1 MIKTAAGDIF
11 KSEAECIVNPVN
23 CIGVMGK
30 GLALKFKRKYNKM
43 FIDYVMRCR
52 EGQVKT
58 GQPYLYKAEGRLILN
73 FPTKLHWRDPSKLEY
88 IEAGLKYFARN
99 YRTWEITSIAFPKLG
114 CGCGGLDW
122 EKDVKPLMYKYLG
135 DFEDITVYLYE

>member
-73 FPTKLHWRDPSKLEY
+73 FPTKQHWRDPSKLEY

-99 YRTWEITSIAFPKLG
+99 YRTWGITSIAFPKIG

-135 DFEDITVYLYE
+135 NLEDITVYLYE

>member
-1 MIKTAAGDIF
+1 MIKTTAGDIF

-58 GQPYLYKAEGRLILN
+58 GQPYLYKAEDRLILN
-73 FPTKLHWRDPSKLEY
+73 FPTKQHWRDPSKLEY

-135 DFEDITVYLYE
+135 NLEDITVYLSH

>member
-1 MIKTAAGDIF
+1 MIKTVAGDIF

-30 GLALKFKRKYNKM
+30 GLALKFKKKYNKM

-73 FPTKLHWRDPSKLEY
+73 FPTKQHWRDPSKLEY

>member
-1 MIKTAAGDIF
+1 MIKTVAGDIF

-30 GLALKFKRKYNKM
+30 GLALKFKKKYNKM

-52 EGQVKT
+52 KGQVKT
-58 GQPYLYKAEGRLILN
+58 GQPYLSKAEDRFILN
-73 FPTKLHWRDPSKLEY
+73 FPTKQHWRDPSKLEY

>member
-52 EGQVKT
+52 EDQVKT
-58 GQPYLYKAEGRLILN
+58 GQPYLYKAEDRLILN
-73 FPTKLHWRDPSKLEY
+73 FPTKQHWRDPSKLEY

-99 YRTWEITSIAFPKLG
+99 YRTWEITSIAFPKIG

-135 DFEDITVYLYE
+135 NLEDITVYLYE

>member
-73 FPTKLHWRDPSKLEY
+73 FPTKQHWRDPSKLEY